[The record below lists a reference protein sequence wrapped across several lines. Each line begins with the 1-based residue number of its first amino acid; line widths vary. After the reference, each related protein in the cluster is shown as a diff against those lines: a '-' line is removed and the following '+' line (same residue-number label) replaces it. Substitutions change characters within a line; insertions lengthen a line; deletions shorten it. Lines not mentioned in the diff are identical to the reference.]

1 MFTDLL
7 PMTAAVEDGG
17 GGERRDGECSGG
29 GFNCSSC
36 CWILIWIYGDVR
48 SQIWVHVQDHLGSCF
63 FIELKLINL
72 FFIYS
77 NGDVAFIFVILVATS
92 VLSAPT
98 MNTICHIGIFW

>member
-36 CWILIWIYGDVR
+36 C
-48 SQIWVHVQDHLGSCF
+48 
-63 FIELKLINL
+63 
-72 FFIYS
+72 
-77 NGDVAFIFVILVATS
+77 
-92 VLSAPT
+92 
-98 MNTICHIGIFW
+98 